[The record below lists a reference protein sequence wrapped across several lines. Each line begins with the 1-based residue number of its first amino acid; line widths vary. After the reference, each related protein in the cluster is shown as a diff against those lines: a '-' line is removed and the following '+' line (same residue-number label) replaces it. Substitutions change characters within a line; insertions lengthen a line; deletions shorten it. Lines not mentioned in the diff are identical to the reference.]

1 MYDSIGQGHL
11 TLVAK
16 IRMNVQTNVS
26 NALSDRCMCETHQY
40 TSGLFLGC
48 HETFQVF
55 FTYKPAKLSTGL
67 NQEHNRM

>member
-40 TSGLFLGC
+40 TSGLFWVV
-48 HETFQVF
+48 T
-55 FTYKPAKLSTGL
+55 KPFKFSL
-67 NQEHNRM
+67 HINRQSSALV